1 MGFLSITVRD
11 HTARNIVFS
20 GRFDHFPVRI
30 GRQPGNEVCLDYPFL
45 SRSHAV
51 INEGPD
57 GALKLCGLAVANKL
71 MIATTPLEA
80 GVTVPVARRLVATLQ
95 NLELLFEPEAAVA
108 ADPPGASDLLAAE
121 LPVIPVIPFIPLMGP
136 ASPFQHGVIHDDPDL
151 PALDTDD
158 GSHAAR
164 RARLQIAVA
173 TLRPLHKQFDQARRA
188 WEDACMRTLQDLR
201 NSASF
206 QQEDLRIAFREFPAG
221 DRPGVARDDDPLVG
235 MGELG
240 AVGRMASELLPGL
253 QTPTSE
259 PEIRRFLARAVDVLR
274 VFAGCTLAL
283 HRVRGQQST
292 ELGVTWDALPDPL
305 AILETREDLL
315 RYLLDWRDAGE
326 ARSEELVRSFA
337 GLVDHL
343 QCYVQAAMNG
353 AREVVFTL
361 SPSEMERNVTATWP
375 TRTAALWRH
384 YEACFASLCGDTYD
398 HLTPAFRAALARAY
412 GQALARTGVPFAT
425 HDSGAL

>member
-11 HTARNIVFS
+11 HASRNIVFS
-20 GRFDHFPVRI
+20 GRFERFPVRI

-45 SRSHAV
+45 SRSHAI

-71 MIATTPLEA
+71 MIAATPLEA

-95 NLELLFEPEAAVA
+95 NLELLFEPETAVA
-108 ADPPGASDLLAAE
+108 TALQRPVDPLAEE
-121 LPVIPVIPFIPLMGP
+121 LPNIPVMGP
-136 ASPFQHGVIHDDPDL
+136 ASPFQRGVIDDDPDL

-164 RARLQIAVA
+164 RARLQAAVA
-173 TLRPLHKQFDQARRA
+173 ALRPLHQQFDQARRA
-188 WEDACMRTLQDLR
+188 WEDTCVRTLQDLR
-201 NSASF
+201 GAASF
-206 QQEDLRIAFREFPAG
+206 QQDDLRIAFREFPPG
-221 DRPGVARDDDPLVG
+221 DRPAVARDDDPLVG

-240 AVGRMASELLPGL
+240 AVARMASELLPGL
-253 QTPTSE
+253 QTPTGE

-274 VFAGCTLAL
+274 VFAACTLAL

-343 QCYVQAAMNG
+343 QCYVQAAMSG

-361 SPSEMERNVTATWP
+361 SPSEMERNVNATWP

-412 GQALARTGVPFAT
+412 GQALARTGVPFAA
-425 HDSGAL
+425 HDPGGF